1 MNLFNLFFSF
11 GIKGTLPFITFR
23 HFRVFRE
30 SQSRRGL
37 KEKEAQE
44 GKVTSQVHMGNEWKK
59 YDLKHGVLVPVW
71 FLSLML
77 NKSSPKF

>member
-11 GIKGTLPFITFR
+11 RIKGTLPFITFR
-23 HFRVFRE
+23 YFRVFKE
-30 SQSRRGL
+30 SQRRRGL
-37 KEKEAQE
+37 RETEAQE
-44 GKVTSQVHMGNEWKK
+44 GKVISQVHMGNEWKK
-59 YDLKHGVLVPVW
+59 YDLKHGVLVPVS